1 MKRSVLTPI
10 NVPQIAST
18 MDQFEK
24 QFEDMDVRSAYM
36 EDAINTS
43 TSMTTPP
50 EQVDD
55 LIQVGFMIGKAC
67 EDMRRR

>member
-1 MKRSVLTPI
+1 MNEHV
-10 NVPQIAST
+10 QIAST

-36 EDAINTS
+36 EDAMNTS

-50 EQVDD
+50 EQVDE
-55 LIQVGFMIGKAC
+55 LIQV
-67 EDMRRR
+67 